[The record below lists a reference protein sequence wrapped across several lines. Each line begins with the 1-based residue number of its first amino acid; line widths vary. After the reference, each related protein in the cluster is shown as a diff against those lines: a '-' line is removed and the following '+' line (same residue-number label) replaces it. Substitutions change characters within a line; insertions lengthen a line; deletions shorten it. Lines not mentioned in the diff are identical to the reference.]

1 MNIGKTIT
9 NPYQRKKDPERVK
22 KSIIENAMYLAA
34 ERGVNGI
41 SIQTVATRSGITKG
55 GVFHH
60 FANKQIL
67 IEAMLEAL
75 IQQLDDRISVAMEK
89 DAIQYG
95 RFTRA
100 YIDVTLSSEFGVD
113 TLWSALS
120 MTVMTDKSFSD
131 KWDCWLAQR
140 LSQHANTDHSIELKI
155 LRYAADGLWFIESL
169 VPKKQDDYMEVK
181 KELLARTY
189 LEDERKVH
197 VK

>member
-1 MNIGKTIT
+1 MNIGKNVQ
-9 NPYQRKKDPERVK
+9 NPYQRKKDPEGVK
-22 KSIIENAMYLAA
+22 KRIIENAMYLAS
-34 ERGVNGI
+34 EKGVNGV

-75 IQQLDDRISVAMEK
+75 IQQLDDQISEVMAQ
-89 DAIQYG
+89 DTIQYG

-100 YIDVTLSSEFGVD
+100 YIEVTLSSAFGVD

-120 MTVMTDKSFSD
+120 MTLMTDKSFSD
-131 KWDCWLAQR
+131 KWDLWLTQR
-140 LSQHANTDHSIELKI
+140 LLQHVETDHSIELKI

-169 VPKKQDDYMEVK
+169 APKKQDDYMEVK

>member
-1 MNIGKTIT
+1 VNIGKTTT

-22 KSIIENAMYLAA
+22 KSIIENAMFLAA

-89 DAIQYG
+89 DVIQYG

-131 KWDCWLAQR
+131 KWDYWLAQR
-140 LSQHANTDHSIELKI
+140 LLQHADTDQSIELKI

>member
-41 SIQTVATRSGITKG
+41 SIQAVATQSGITKG

-75 IQQLDDRISVAMEK
+75 IQQLDERISVVMEK

-140 LSQHANTDHSIELKI
+140 LLQHADTDQSIELKI

-169 VPKKQDDYMEVK
+169 VPKKQDNYMEVK

-189 LEDERKVH
+189 LEEERKVH

>member
-1 MNIGKTIT
+1 M
-9 NPYQRKKDPERVK
+9 K
-22 KSIIENAMYLAA
+22 KSRSPNS
-34 ERGVNGI
+34 RGFDRNHD
-41 SIQTVATRSGITKG
+41 TFKSGLGTE
-55 GVFHH
+55 
-60 FANKQIL
+60 L
-67 IEAMLEAL
+67 IDAL
-75 IQQLDDRISVAMEK
+75 IQQLDERISVVMKK

-140 LSQHANTDHSIELKI
+140 LLQHADTDHSIELKI

-169 VPKKQDDYMEVK
+169 EIGR
-181 KELLARTY
+181 A
-189 LEDERKVH
+189 H
-197 VK
+197 V

>member
-1 MNIGKTIT
+1 MNIGKTTT

-22 KSIIENAMYLAA
+22 KSIIENAMFLAA

-89 DAIQYG
+89 DVIQYG

-131 KWDCWLAQR
+131 KWDYWLAQR
-140 LSQHANTDHSIELKI
+140 LLQHADTDQSIELKI